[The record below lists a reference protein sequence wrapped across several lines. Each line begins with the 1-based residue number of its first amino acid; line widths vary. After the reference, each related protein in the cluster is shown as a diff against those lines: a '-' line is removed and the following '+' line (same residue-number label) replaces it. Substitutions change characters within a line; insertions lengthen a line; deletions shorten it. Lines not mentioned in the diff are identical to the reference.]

1 MCECKYSENESFIT
15 QKLEDTYIKDFF
27 IENLIK
33 EVLKKLDDII
43 ETNLNNKN
51 FNFQDYLNNDIEK
64 FYKEYITPNVYF
76 IFFLILTSIESGD
89 EIKFNHIIDKRKI
102 SWIIAY
108 PFIWMKPFGEDRAKY
123 EKDFKKYFK
132 RSEIEQLNMRN
143 LFHKIKIKSITDSN
157 YSLNNNELNSN
168 SDSSLIKTN
177 KTFNFGKY
185 SEKKISGKDYYE
197 KFLEILNNYSNDFK
211 EDIEIAIYDNL
222 KEENKYRKGNFL
234 HIIDMINDCI
244 NEEESKKGF
253 LALLRQS
260 YLLGKLRSDL
270 VSIYQFIN

>member
-1 MCECKYSENESFIT
+1 MCEFKYSENENFIT

-102 SWIIAY
+102 S
-108 PFIWMKPFGEDRAKY
+108 
-123 EKDFKKYFK
+123 
-132 RSEIEQLNMRN
+132 
-143 LFHKIKIKSITDSN
+143 
-157 YSLNNNELNSN
+157 
-168 SDSSLIKTN
+168 
-177 KTFNFGKY
+177 
-185 SEKKISGKDYYE
+185 
-197 KFLEILNNYSNDFK
+197 
-211 EDIEIAIYDNL
+211 
-222 KEENKYRKGNFL
+222 
-234 HIIDMINDCI
+234 
-244 NEEESKKGF
+244 
-253 LALLRQS
+253 
-260 YLLGKLRSDL
+260 
-270 VSIYQFIN
+270 

>member
-1 MCECKYSENESFIT
+1 MQQKTNFNNKLEIYYKKAKQLQEKLNINCLDSEPDSIAKKVSFPKKIKGNIQKLFMCEFKYSENENFIT

-123 EKDFKKYFK
+123 EKDF
-132 RSEIEQLNMRN
+132 
-143 LFHKIKIKSITDSN
+143 
-157 YSLNNNELNSN
+157 
-168 SDSSLIKTN
+168 
-177 KTFNFGKY
+177 
-185 SEKKISGKDYYE
+185 E
-197 KFLEILNNYSNDFK
+197 KFIS
-211 EDIEIAIYDNL
+211 
-222 KEENKYRKGNFL
+222 
-234 HIIDMINDCI
+234 
-244 NEEESKKGF
+244 
-253 LALLRQS
+253 
-260 YLLGKLRSDL
+260 
-270 VSIYQFIN
+270 